1 MNAPAAQS
9 APPVPPVPPV
19 PPPQAAMR
27 SAASVAQNQAQ
38 EAPPSPRRKTASA
51 FEPSPNQEQRSVAAH
66 PQQDP
71 GLMAQI
77 RAAIRKI
84 IDYFINLIRA
94 IFGHGPRQA
103 QANQEEQVVGE
114 QAATQFAEN
123 DPKNSVLGQDE
134 GFVGQKDAV
143 AGQRAFA
150 EGHAAAGEQAA
161 TQFAGHDPEKA
172 ATRQEDAGAG
182 QRAFAEGHP
191 AAPARPGPLPAPTAF
206 AAQAALPAPPT
217 QSTQL
222 SGDDP
227 QRLFTAM
234 TESLAQCVQACQRQA
249 PLSPDADAK
258 AYLQSMSSQLQGAIA
273 GLRTQ
278 GAMRLDMSMVQ
289 AEERFEPGS
298 GSEAQTAERW
308 LAEGNLSPQ
317 RVQALRE
324 IASAQVLDVMSQ
336 VARLGM
342 KEQVLQSDGPE
353 GAALNKEIQQMLQ
366 DSGRT
371 LAQASTFARAAGLD
385 PANLVREVQMKLER
399 QIEQDQARNQARNQ
413 ARHDAQTQE
422 FQDSHEEDGVQYR
435 PA

>member
-27 SAASVAQNQAQ
+27 SAASAAQNQAQ

-51 FEPSPNQEQRSVAAH
+51 FGPLPDQEQRSVAAQ

-71 GLMAQI
+71 GLMEQI

-123 DPKNSVLGQDE
+123 DPKNSVLWQDE

-150 EGHAAAGEQAA
+150 
-161 TQFAGHDPEKA
+161 D
-172 ATRQEDAGAG
+172 G
-182 QRAFAEGHP
+182 QP
-191 AAPARPGPLPAPTAF
+191 AAPARPGTLPAPTAF
-206 AAQAALPAPPT
+206 AAQAAPPAPPT

-289 AEERFEPGS
+289 ADERFEPGS

-371 LAQASTFARAAGLD
+371 LAQASKFARAAGLD
-385 PANLVREVQMKLER
+385 PANLVREVQMNLER
-399 QIEQDQARNQARNQ
+399 QIKQDQARNQARNQ

>member
-1 MNAPAAQS
+1 
-9 APPVPPVPPV
+9 
-19 PPPQAAMR
+19 MR

-123 DPKNSVLGQDE
+123 DPKNSVLGQKD
-134 GFVGQKDAV
+134 GALGQEDAV

-150 EGHAAAGEQAA
+150 EGHAA
-161 TQFAGHDPEKA
+161 TQFAEHDPEKA

-289 AEERFEPGS
+289 ADERFEPGS

-399 QIEQDQARNQARNQ
+399 QIEQDQARDQSRNQARNQ
-413 ARHDAQTQE
+413 ARHDAHTQE
-422 FQDSHEEDGVQYR
+422 SQDSQDSHEEDGVQYR

>member
-9 APPVPPVPPV
+9 APPVPPV

-103 QANQEEQVVGE
+103 QAKQEEQVVDE

-123 DPKNSVLGQDE
+123 GPEKSTLGQE
-134 GFVGQKDAV
+134 DAV
-143 AGQRAFA
+143 AGRRAFA

-278 GAMRLDMSMVQ
+278 GAMRLDISMVQ
-289 AEERFEPGS
+289 ADERFEPGS